1 MEVIHEPKV
10 VWNLSTKLVE
20 MINEWLQ
27 GSLNSLARVIN
38 DDKVALD
45 LFLADHLWVYLAMPQ
60 ASGKVNTGLHGRKPP
75 GFLMVYETSSASYSR
90 AGLKLILPPGLF
102 LMLGVLLI
110 VS

>member
-75 GFLMVYETSSASYSR
+75 GFLEERWETPKEIIRDSQTVKY
-90 AGLKLILPPGLF
+90 LYF
-102 LMLGVLLI
+102 LN
-110 VS
+110 